1 MGVFGQVGGGWV
13 SFLLGGEPTGDDP
26 SWMLHCQAKLP
37 RSPSYHI
44 NTFSS
49 PKLFR
54 VFWGKSGQWIFKNL
68 WENVL
73 NLECKT
79 LPATCRCPLPLSIKI
94 REGQF
99 KDSSSFNIGN
109 FVVHMRH
116 RILKWWWM
124 IFYPHCCSVRNSST
138 SLTHQIQLA
147 REVSVATKNNQLTYH
162 KNIVVNVT
170 DVLNV
175 AFIWRSLN

>member
-54 VFWGKSGQWIFKNL
+54 VFWGKSGQRIFKNL

-94 REGQF
+94 KEGQF

-109 FVVHMRH
+109 FLY
-116 RILKWWWM
+116 IWGIAYWSDGDDLLSSLLQCEKL
-124 IFYPHCCSVRNSST
+124 FNLPNSPNSTCKGGECRNKKT
-138 SLTHQIQLA
+138 I
-147 REVSVATKNNQLTYH
+147 N
-162 KNIVVNVT
+162 
-170 DVLNV
+170 
-175 AFIWRSLN
+175 

>member
-13 SFLLGGEPTGDDP
+13 SFLLGGEPTGDEP

-49 PKLFR
+49 PKLFW
-54 VFWGKSGQWIFKNL
+54 VFWGKSGQWTFKNL

-94 REGQF
+94 KEGQF

-109 FVVHMRH
+109 LVVHMRH
-116 RILKWWWM
+116 RILKWWWWDDLLSSLLQCEKL
-124 IFYPHCCSVRNSST
+124 FNLPNSPNSTCKGGECRNKKQST
-138 SLTHQIQLA
+138 
-147 REVSVATKNNQLTYH
+147 
-162 KNIVVNVT
+162 NIP
-170 DVLNV
+170 
-175 AFIWRSLN
+175 